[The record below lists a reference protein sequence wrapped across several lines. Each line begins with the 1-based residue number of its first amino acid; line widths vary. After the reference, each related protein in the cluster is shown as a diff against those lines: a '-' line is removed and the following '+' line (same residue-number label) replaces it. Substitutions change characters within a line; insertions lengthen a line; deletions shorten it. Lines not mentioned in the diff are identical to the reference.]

1 MKRIPNLETAIDEC
15 RRIGRTFEYE
25 FTGKSRIKFFIEG
38 CAKLSIV
45 STKNDNSCKVRKDIR
60 RLIGEGRY

>member
-25 FTGKSRIKFFIEG
+25 FSGKLHIKFYIEG
-38 CAKLSIV
+38 CKNLLIV

-60 RLIGEGRY
+60 RLISERR

>member
-25 FTGKSRIKFFIEG
+25 FSGKSHIKFFIEG
-38 CAKLSIV
+38 CAKLLIV
-45 STKNDNSCKVRKDIR
+45 STKNNNADKIRKDIR
-60 RLIGEGRY
+60 RLIGERR